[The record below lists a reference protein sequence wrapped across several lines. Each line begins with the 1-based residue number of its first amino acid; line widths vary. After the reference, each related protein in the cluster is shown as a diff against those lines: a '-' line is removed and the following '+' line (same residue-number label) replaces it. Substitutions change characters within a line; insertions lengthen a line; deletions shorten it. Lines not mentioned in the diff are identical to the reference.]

1 MEEKKLAALTSH
13 QLEVL
18 ERFAKFEAS
27 TEEVRHK
34 LRDVFD
40 FDFES
45 PVRTVLTSFLVPEPG
60 VLVTRACI
68 LEGFERMRSEAISKI
83 EFMHWATMLLLND
96 GFEIDARDE
105 DWIAE
110 KLNAISFGEPVTAD

>member
-27 TEEVRHK
+27 AEEVRHK

-45 PVRTVLTSFLVPEPG
+45 PVRTVFTSFLVLEPG

-83 EFMHWATMLLLND
+83 EFMQWATMLLLND
-96 GFEIDARDE
+96 GFEIDARDD

-110 KLNAISFGEPVTAD
+110 KLNAITFGEPVTAD